1 MLLLRRKMAKFNE
14 QAYKNA
20 FNKEKY
26 EQLTIRL
33 PHGSRDQ
40 IKEKAAAKGLSM
52 AAYIWQLVENDK

>member
-1 MLLLRRKMAKFNE
+1 MAKFNE